1 MPSAA
6 RRDTVGRVTPADHR
20 CLIVDDSPTF
30 CAAAR
35 RLLEG
40 AGMVVVDTVPTLE
53 AALAAALTTAPSVIL
68 VDVDLGGGESGFD
81 VVDSLQ
87 AALRPCPPMVMVSTH
102 DPDDFADLVEASPA
116 VGFLQKFALSAER
129 VAELLS

>member
-1 MPSAA
+1 MPSAV
-6 RRDTVGRVTPADHR
+6 RRGTVGRVSPTDHR

-53 AALAAALTTAPSVIL
+53 AALATALTTAPSVIL
-68 VDVDLGGGESGFD
+68 VDVDLGGESGFD
-81 VVDSLQ
+81 VVESLD

-116 VGFLQKFALSAER
+116 IGFLQKFELSAER
-129 VAELLS
+129 LVEVLS